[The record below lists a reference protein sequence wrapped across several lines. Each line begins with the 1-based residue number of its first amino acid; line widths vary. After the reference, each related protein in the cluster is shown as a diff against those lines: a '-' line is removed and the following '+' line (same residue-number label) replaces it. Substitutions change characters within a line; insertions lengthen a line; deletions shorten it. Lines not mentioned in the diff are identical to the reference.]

1 MARAKGTPKTGGRQ
15 KGTPNKTTAAVR
27 ASITAVV
34 SEYTQTA
41 GGGSFGS
48 LQEDLRNMLPVE
60 RARIVAQ
67 LVGYIIPKQQAITI
81 EEQTAI
87 EAEALTQWLQTAPA
101 EAIEGIAAKVLELQA
116 KNSAARQTE

>member
-1 MARAKGTPKTGGRQ
+1 
-15 KGTPNKTTAAVR
+15 
-27 ASITAVV
+27 
-34 SEYTQTA
+34 
-41 GGGSFGS
+41 
-48 LQEDLRNMLPVE
+48 MLPVE
-60 RARIVAQ
+60 RARIIAQ

-116 KNSAARQTE
+116 KNSAARQTD

>member
-1 MARAKGTPKTGGRQ
+1 MARTKGTPKTGGR
-15 KGTPNKTTAAVR
+15 KAGTPNKTTAAVR
-27 ASITAVV
+27 ASIAAVV
-34 SEYTQTA
+34 STYTQTT
-41 GGGSFGS
+41 GGSGFGS

-60 RARIVAQ
+60 RARIIAQ

-116 KNSAARQTE
+116 KNSAARQTD